1 MMETLAGDQN
11 EFHVGKLVDSF
22 TLYIVMSWQALQCT
36 CHFDKGIKQA
46 LKQVIKQALKTVQ
59 NMAVLELYN

>member
-22 TLYIVMSWQALQCT
+22 TLYIVWPWQALHCT
-36 CHFDKGIKQA
+36 CHIDKGIKQA
-46 LKQVIKQALKTVQ
+46 LKQL
-59 NMAVLELYN
+59 